1 MLSLL
6 LAQAQQPPVQQPAA
20 QTVQAGTTPPAAS
33 AVDAAAA
40 AAAGGEKL
48 MTPPPG
54 LSPQT
59 YTDLMKLNWGA
70 LDAGE
75 WKDIAAYYLVQWGAR
90 IGLAL
95 IVFYIAWTLAGWLSM
110 LVDRALGRLRFD
122 VTLTKFLSRLARW
135 LVLLL
140 AGLMSLSY
148 FGVETTSFAALI
160 GAAGLAVGLAFQG
173 TLSNFAAGAMLLL
186 FRPFKVGD
194 AVNVAGQL
202 GVIDE
207 ISIFTTSMDTF
218 DHKRI
223 IIPNGEIF
231 GSVIENITY
240 HSYRRVDGDVGVS
253 YSADIDQT
261 RAVLEQVA
269 AGIEGV
275 YPGKDPAVVLQGLG
289 ASSVDWT
296 VRVWAPTADFLA
308 LKQQLLRDIKV
319 ALDREG
325 IEIPFPQLDVHID
338 QAGAA

>member
-6 LAQAQQPPVQQPAA
+6 LAQAQQPEVQQ
-20 QTVQAGTTPPAAS
+20 Q
-33 AVDAAAA
+33 AAAA
-40 AAAGGEKL
+40 ASGDKKPL
-48 MTPPPG
+48 TPPPG
-54 LSPQT
+54 VSSEA
-59 YTDLMKLNWGA
+59 YNELMSFQWTS

-75 WKDIAAYYLVQWGAR
+75 WKELAAYYLVQWGAQV
-90 IGLAL
+90 GLAL
-95 IVFYIAWTLAGWLSM
+95 IIFYIAWTLAGWLSM
-110 LVDRALGRLRFD
+110 VVERALGKLKFD

-173 TLSNFAAGAMLLL
+173 TLANFAAGAMLLL

-194 AVNVAGQL
+194 AVNVAGQT

-207 ISIFTTSMDTF
+207 ISIFTTAMDTF

-253 YSADIDQT
+253 YAADIDRT

-275 YPGKDPAVVLQGLG
+275 YPGKDPAVILLGLG
-289 ASSVDWT
+289 ASSVDWS
-296 VRVWAPTADFLA
+296 VRIWAPTSDFLA

-338 QAGAA
+338 QVGAA